1 MAKLRE
7 LNSVLYSQI
16 QNIKIVTNKLMK
28 YFPNCKE
35 IFMPKKENNKK
46 KNMKKQKQI
55 IQTASTL
62 I

>member
-1 MAKLRE
+1 
-7 LNSVLYSQI
+7 
-16 QNIKIVTNKLMK
+16 MK

-35 IFMPKKENNKK
+35 IFMPKKENSKK

-55 IQTASTL
+55 IQTASPL

>member
-1 MAKLRE
+1 
-7 LNSVLYSQI
+7 
-16 QNIKIVTNKLMK
+16 MK

-35 IFMPKKENNKK
+35 IFMPKNENNKK